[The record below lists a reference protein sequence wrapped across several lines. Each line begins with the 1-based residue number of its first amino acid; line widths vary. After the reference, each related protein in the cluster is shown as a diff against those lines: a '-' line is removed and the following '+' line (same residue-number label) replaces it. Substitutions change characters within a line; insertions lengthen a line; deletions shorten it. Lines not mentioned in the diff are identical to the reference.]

1 MDIKKLEQLS
11 HNETFVDFLEEIH
24 GTRESL
30 IQQLHDVSADRIQQ
44 ISGRILQ
51 CDEIL
56 VAGGFNQIQLR
67 NMGR

>member
-1 MDIKKLEQLS
+1 MDTKKLEQLS

-24 GTRESL
+24 GTRESI
-30 IQQLHDVSADRIQQ
+30 IQPVHDLSANRSQQ
-44 ISGRILQ
+44 ISGRIHQ

-67 NMGR
+67 RMGR

>member
-1 MDIKKLEQLS
+1 METKKLEQLS

-30 IQQLHDVSADRIQQ
+30 IQQLHDMSADRIQQ

-67 NMGR
+67 RMGR

>member
-1 MDIKKLEQLS
+1 
-11 HNETFVDFLEEIH
+11 
-24 GTRESL
+24 
-30 IQQLHDVSADRIQQ
+30 VSADRIQQ

-67 NMGR
+67 RMGR

>member
-30 IQQLHDVSADRIQQ
+30 IPQLPEVSADRIQQ

>member
-1 MDIKKLEQLS
+1 MDTKKLEQLS

-56 VAGGFNQIQLR
+56 VAGGFNQIQFR
-67 NMGR
+67 RMGR